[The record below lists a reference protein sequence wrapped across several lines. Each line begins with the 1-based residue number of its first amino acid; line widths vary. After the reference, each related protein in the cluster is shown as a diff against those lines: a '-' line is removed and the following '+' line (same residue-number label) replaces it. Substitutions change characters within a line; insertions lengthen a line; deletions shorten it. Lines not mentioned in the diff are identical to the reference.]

1 MKKFTVTVEKTD
13 AEAKKAQG
21 DATLAGAKY
30 GIYDGDKL
38 VDTYTTDK
46 DGKFTTKEYVCGDN
60 WTIRE
65 IEPSEGY
72 LLNETVYN
80 VGAEAKN
87 YTVEHNPISVGV
99 TEQIINGEIEI
110 VKHTDQGQT
119 KIETPEGGATFQL
132 FLKSAGSFDKAKDS
146 ERDTLICDEKGYAK
160 SKKLPYGTYTVQPF
174 PGKRRI

>member
-1 MKKFTVTVEKTD
+1 MRMTTARFCLPVVWDKATKREFINVLKKFTVTVEKTD

-72 LLNETVYN
+72 LLNGKKFKLN
-80 VGAEAKN
+80 C
-87 YTVEHNPISVGV
+87 IC
-99 TEQIINGEIEI
+99 IICSI
-110 VKHTDQGQT
+110 VSW
-119 KIETPEGGATFQL
+119 IFFFSL
-132 FLKSAGSFDKAKDS
+132 C
-146 ERDTLICDEKGYAK
+146 R
-160 SKKLPYGTYTVQPF
+160 
-174 PGKRRI
+174 